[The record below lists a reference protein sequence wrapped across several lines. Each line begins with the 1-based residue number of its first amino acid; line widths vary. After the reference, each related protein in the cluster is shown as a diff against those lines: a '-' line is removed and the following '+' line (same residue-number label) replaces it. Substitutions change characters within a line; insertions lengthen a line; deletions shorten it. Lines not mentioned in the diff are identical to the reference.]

1 MPEAPTAEPGPAPV
15 RGRAAGIAALVSPAV
30 LLALV
35 VAAALTAL
43 SPGEEL
49 IRFGLPDPG
58 QFTRLA
64 LPMARALAE
73 AGAVLCVGSLMFAAF
88 MVGQQRTGR
97 LSADGWAA
105 LRLGA
110 WGALAWFVGATLTVP
125 LFVANAVGKPVTE
138 ILTSGSLFSFIGVLE
153 QAKAWV
159 FTALLTGVL
168 ALVTRVVLSWGWTVA
183 SFALALV
190 SLLPVAVTGH
200 SATGGSHDVGTNSL
214 IYHLVAMSLW
224 VGGLVALIAHARR
237 RGDNLGLAYSR
248 FSKVALVCWLV
259 MAVSGVINGLVRLP
273 LADLFTTTYGLL
285 LVAKVV
291 ALGVLGVFG
300 QFQRQRGV
308 KAVSEDASRATLLR
322 IGGLEVLMM
331 LATVG
336 IGVALG
342 STPPPNEAPVLTRTE
357 VLIGYTLDGPPT
369 LLNLVFDWRFD
380 LVFGTASLVLAVLY
394 LAGVRRLRKRGDQW
408 PVGRTIAWLCGCA
421 TILIAT
427 SSGIGRYA
435 PAMFSVHMGNH
446 MLLSMLAPILLVLGG
461 PMTLALRAIPP
472 AGKQA
477 PPGPREWL
485 LAFVNSPVSR
495 FLTHPIVALV
505 LFVGSFYGLYFSG
518 LFDAALPEHW
528 AHLAMNLHFMIAG
541 YVFYWPVVGIDPSP
555 RRLPPLGR
563 LGLLFAAIP
572 FHAFFGIALMSAQ
585 YVIGQDFYAQ
595 LALPWVTDMLTDQ
608 RLGGGLTWA
617 SGEIPLLVVV
627 IALLVQW
634 ARDDEREAKRSD
646 RRADADGDADL
657 NAYNEM
663 LARLAERDR

>member
-1 MPEAPTAEPGPAPV
+1 M
-15 RGRAAGIAALVSPAV
+15 AALVLPAV

-35 VAAALTAL
+35 VAGALTAL
-43 SPGEEL
+43 SPVEEL
-49 IRFGLPDPG
+49 IRFGLSDPG
-58 QFTRLA
+58 ELTRLG
-64 LPMARALAE
+64 LPMVRTLAE

-88 MVGQQRTGR
+88 MVPQQRTGR

-105 LRLGA
+105 LRLGS
-110 WGALAWFVGATLTVP
+110 WGAVTWFVGAVLTVP
-125 LFVANAVGKPVTE
+125 FFTANAAGKPVTDL
-138 ILTSGSLFSFIGVLE
+138 ISSGSLFALVGQLE
-153 QAKAWV
+153 QARAWV
-159 FTALLTGVL
+159 FTALLAGIVAIL
-168 ALVTRVVLSWGWTVA
+168 SRVVLSWGWTVA
-183 SFALALV
+183 CLALALV

-224 VGGLVALIAHARR
+224 VGGLIALVAHARR
-237 RGDNLGLAYSR
+237 GGGNLGLAYSR

-273 LADLFTTTYGLL
+273 LEDLFTSTYGLL
-285 LVAKVV
+285 LVAKIV

-300 QFQRQRGV
+300 QLQRQRGV
-308 KAVSEDASRATLLR
+308 KAVSEGASRGALLR
-322 IGGLEVLMM
+322 ISGLEVLLM
-331 LATVG
+331 LATIA

-342 STPPPNEAPVLTRTE
+342 STPPPNDKPALGTTE
-357 VLIGYTLDGPPT
+357 VMIGYKLDGPPT
-369 LLNLVFDWRFD
+369 LLNLVLDWRFD
-380 LVFGTASLVLAVLY
+380 LVFGTAALVLAALY
-394 LAGVRRLRKRGDQW
+394 VAGVRRLRSRGDKW
-408 PVGRTIAWLCGCA
+408 PVGRTISWLCGCA
-421 TILIAT
+421 TLLIAT
-427 SSGIGRYA
+427 STGIGRYA
-435 PAMFSVHMGNH
+435 PAMFSVHMGSH
-446 MLLSMLAPILLVLGG
+446 MLLSMLVPILLVLGG
-461 PMTLALRAIPP
+461 PMTLALRAIAP
-472 AGKQA
+472 AGKEA

-528 AHLAMNLHFMIAG
+528 AHLAMNLHFIVAG
-541 YVFYWPVVGIDPSP
+541 YVFYWPVVGIDPAP

-585 YVIGQDFYAQ
+585 YVIGQEFYSQ
-595 LALPWVTDMLTDQ
+595 LALPWVTDLLVDQ

-646 RRADADGDADL
+646 RRAEADGDADL

-663 LARLAERDR
+663 LARLAKRDR

>member
-1 MPEAPTAEPGPAPV
+1 MPEAPTPA
-15 RGRAAGIAALVSPAV
+15 RGRAAGIAALVLPAV

-35 VAAALTAL
+35 VAGALTAL
-43 SPGEEL
+43 SPVEEL
-49 IRFGLPDPG
+49 IRFGLSDPG
-58 QFTRLA
+58 ELTRLG
-64 LPMARALAE
+64 LPMVRTLAE

-88 MVGQQRTGR
+88 MVPQQRTGR

-105 LRLGA
+105 LRLGS
-110 WGALAWFVGATLTVP
+110 WGAVTWFLGAVLTVP
-125 LFVANAVGKPVTE
+125 FFTANAAGKPITD
-138 ILTSGSLFSFIGVLE
+138 LLSSGSLFALVGQLE
-153 QAKAWV
+153 QARAWV
-159 FTALLTGVL
+159 FTALLAGVV
-168 ALVTRVVLSWGWTVA
+168 AIVSRVVLSWGWTVA
-183 SFALALV
+183 CLAFALV

-224 VGGLVALIAHARR
+224 VGGLIALVAHARR
-237 RGDNLGLAYSR
+237 GGGNLGLAYSR

-273 LADLFTTTYGLL
+273 LEDLFTSTYGLL
-285 LVAKVV
+285 LVAKIV

-300 QFQRQRGV
+300 QLQRQRGV
-308 KAVSEDASRATLLR
+308 KAVSEGASRGALLR
-322 IGGLEVLMM
+322 IGGLEVLLM
-331 LATVG
+331 LATIA

-342 STPPPNEAPVLTRTE
+342 STPPPNDKPVLGTAE
-357 VLIGYTLDGPPT
+357 VMIGYRLDGPPT
-369 LLNLVFDWRFD
+369 LLSLVLDWRFD
-380 LVFGTASLVLAVLY
+380 LVFGTAALVLAALY
-394 LAGVRRLRKRGDQW
+394 LAGVRRLRLRGDKW
-408 PVGRTIAWLCGCA
+408 PVGRTISWLCGCA
-421 TILIAT
+421 TLLIAT
-427 SSGIGRYA
+427 STGIGRYA
-435 PAMFSVHMGNH
+435 PAMFSVHMGSH
-446 MLLSMLAPILLVLGG
+446 MLLSMLVPILLVLGG
-461 PMTLALRAIPP
+461 PMTLALRAITP
-472 AGKQA
+472 AGKEA

-528 AHLAMNLHFMIAG
+528 AHLAMNLHFIVAG
-541 YVFYWPVVGIDPSP
+541 YVFYWPVVGIDPAP

-585 YVIGQDFYAQ
+585 YVIGQEFYSQ
-595 LALPWVTDMLTDQ
+595 LALPWVTDLLVDQ

-634 ARDDEREAKRSD
+634 ARDDEREARRGD

-663 LARLAERDR
+663 LARLAKRDQ

>member
-1 MPEAPTAEPGPAPV
+1 MPEAPTPA
-15 RGRAAGIAALVSPAV
+15 RGRAAGIAALVLPGV

-43 SPGEEL
+43 SPVEEL

-58 QFTRLA
+58 QLTRLG
-64 LPMARALAE
+64 LPMVRTLAE

-88 MVGQQRTGR
+88 MVAQQRNGR

-105 LRLGA
+105 LRLGS
-110 WGALAWFVGATLTVP
+110 WGAFAWFAGAALTVP
-125 LFVANAVGKPVTE
+125 FFTANAVGKPVSE
-138 ILTSGSLFSFIGVLE
+138 LMSSGSLFVLVGQLE

-159 FTALLTGVL
+159 LTALLAGVV
-168 ALVTRVVLSWGWTVA
+168 AIVSRVVLSWGWTVA
-183 SFALALV
+183 CLALALV

-224 VGGLVALIAHARR
+224 VGGLIALVAHARR
-237 RGDNLGLAYSR
+237 GGGNLGLAYSR
-248 FSKVALVCWLV
+248 FSKVALVCWIV
-259 MAVSGVINGLVRLP
+259 MAVSGVLNGLVRLP
-273 LADLFTTTYGLL
+273 IEDLFTTTYGLL
-285 LVAKVV
+285 LVAKIV
-291 ALGVLGVFG
+291 ALGLLGVFG
-300 QFQRQRGV
+300 QLQRQRGV
-308 KAVSEDASRATLLR
+308 KAISDGESRGALLR
-322 IGGLEVLMM
+322 IGGPEVLLM
-331 LATVG
+331 LATIA

-342 STPPPNEAPVLTRTE
+342 STPPPNEAPILGTDE
-357 VLIGYTLDGPPT
+357 VMIGYKLNGPPT
-369 LLNLVFDWRFD
+369 LLNLVLDWRFD
-380 LVFGTASLVLAVLY
+380 LIFGTAAVVLAVLY
-394 LAGVRRLRKRGDQW
+394 LAGVRRLRLRGDKW
-408 PVGRTIAWLCGCA
+408 PVGRTVAWLCGCA
-421 TILIAT
+421 TLLIAT
-427 SSGIGRYA
+427 STGIGRYA
-435 PAMFSVHMGNH
+435 PAMFSVHMGSH
-446 MLLSMLAPILLVLGG
+446 MLLSMLVPILFVLGG

-472 AGKQA
+472 AGKEA

-528 AHLAMNLHFMIAG
+528 AHIAMNLHFIVAG
-541 YVFYWPVVGIDPSP
+541 YVFYWPVVGIDPAP

-585 YVIGQDFYAQ
+585 YVIGQQFYSQ
-595 LALPWVTDMLTDQ
+595 LALPWVTDLLVDQ

-634 ARDDEREAKRSD
+634 ARDDEREAKRGD
-646 RRADADGDADL
+646 RKAETDGDADL

-663 LARLAERDR
+663 LARLAKRDQ